1 MAKAVEIGSQ
11 AALLIAEEE
20 QLLARVRDR
29 LAAQAGEGGGIGLGL
44 DQIRELI
51 DLRDQVAEAKPE
63 DLAPLLGQ
71 MTRAS
76 AIAARRGRGRELPI
90 DPASPYFAHL
100 RLREGGKE
108 RDVLIGKRGHIDRAA
123 GVQIVDWR
131 NAPVSRI
138 YYRYDEG

>member
-1 MAKAVEIGSQ
+1 MAKAVETGSD
-11 AALLIAEEE
+11 AARIVAEEE
-20 QLLARVRDR
+20 TLLGRVRDR
-29 LAAQAGEGGGIGLGL
+29 LAVQAREDGGVGL
-44 DQIRELI
+44 DYDQDLI

-63 DLAPLLGQ
+63 DVAPLVEQ

-76 AIAARRGRGRELPI
+76 AIAARRGRGRELPV

-123 GVQIVDWR
+123 GVQI
-131 NAPVSRI
+131 
-138 YYRYDEG
+138 